1 MTKENRMKPGKI
13 LIIDDE
19 KDIRN
24 LMQEIFVEEGYQ
36 VNLAANGQQARQ
48 AWQEQPADLIFLDI
62 WMPDVDGVT
71 LLKEMRDSG
80 ILTHS
85 SVIMM
90 SGHGTIETAIEATK
104 LGAYDF
110 LEKPLSLGKLLV
122 TAERALKHLQLDQE
136 NKHLKQK
143 LPEQLLPI
151 GKSKVVQNLRET
163 IERLS
168 RYTMPLL
175 ITGESGVG
183 KHHFAEA
190 IHKTSDRASR
200 RFYSISA
207 LDFDEQER
215 LLLGEKNTDGKVLQ
229 GELALIDGGTLMIAD
244 VENLSERGQL
254 VLLQLLTQKA
264 YFRLRCD
271 QATPIDVRII
281 ALSKFGLDELVAEGS
296 FREDLAQK
304 LSVMPIFIP
313 ALRQHTEDVPEL
325 VEYFLEHF
333 LTHEG
338 LNYREFPLSVKNIL
352 RQYSWPGNFREL
364 KNLIQRLLI
373 LNTGAVTDSEIKQA
387 LERSKPQE
395 SQPMSMVDT
404 SMNLKQAKD
413 YFEAAYLGQ
422 LLRETGGNVTET
434 ARRSGVERTNLYRKL
449 KTLGLDPKNPK

>member
-1 MTKENRMKPGKI
+1 
-13 LIIDDE
+13 
-19 KDIRN
+19 
-24 LMQEIFVEEGYQ
+24 
-36 VNLAANGQQARQ
+36 
-48 AWQEQPADLIFLDI
+48 
-62 WMPDVDGVT
+62 MPDIDGIT

-80 ILTHS
+80 LLTHS

-110 LEKPLSLGKLLV
+110 LEKPLSLGKLLA

-143 LPEQLLPI
+143 LPEQRLPI
-151 GKSKVVQNLRET
+151 GKSKVAQNLRET

-168 RYTMPLL
+168 KYTMPLL

-190 IHKTSDRASR
+190 LHKFSDRAHR
-200 RFYSISA
+200 RFYKINA
-207 LDFDEQER
+207 LDFNDQER
-215 LLLGEKNTDGKVLQ
+215 VLLGEKSSDGKILQ
-229 GELALIDGGTLMIAD
+229 GQLALVDGGTLLITD
-244 VENLSERGQL
+244 VETLSERGQL
-254 VLLQLLTQKA
+254 FLLQLLTQKA
-264 YFRLRCD
+264 YFRLNCD
-271 QATPIDVRII
+271 QASPINIRII
-281 ALSKFGLDELVAEGS
+281 TLSRFGLEDVVADGT

-325 VEYFLEHF
+325 VEYFLEIF
-333 LTHEG
+333 VTHEG
-338 LNYREFPLSVKNIL
+338 LNYRDFPLSVKNIL

-373 LNTGAVTDSEIKQA
+373 MNKGMVTDNEIKQA
-387 LERSKPQE
+387 LENSKPQE
-395 SQPMSMVDT
+395 TQPANMVDT

-413 YFEAAYLGQ
+413 SFEAAYLGQ